1 MENREIIKGKIRKLL
16 ALGSSSNVNE
26 AASAIAKAD
35 KLMNRYHLTKN
46 DVRFTQ
52 EIIQVESKTAV
63 PEWENQLL
71 SACCFPHNCYVVLTE
86 SGEAVITG
94 RYQNTEV
101 SKLMFTYLKD
111 TILRL
116 TEGKSRATAEQMK
129 TALAFFLS
137 MKIYNQ
143 SKKIAWMDNA
153 NEYTAVEKY
162 AASLMEKELVV
173 IPEKKKGIE
182 VSRDILESAGDL
194 AVNINLNRQTGSN
207 GQFLQIERVKHYE

>member
-35 KLMNRYHLTKN
+35 KLMNQYHFTQN

-52 EIIQVESKTAV
+52 EIIQVESKSAAI

-71 SACCFPHNCYVVLTE
+71 SACCFPHNCCVVLTE

-116 TEGKSRATAEQMK
+116 TEGKSRTTEEQMK

-162 AASLMEKELVV
+162 AASLMGKELVV
-173 IPEKKKGIE
+173 IPEKKKGME
-182 VSRDILESAGDL
+182 VSRDILESADDL
-194 AVNINLNRQTGSN
+194 AANISLTRQTGSN
-207 GQFLQIERVKHYE
+207 GQLLQIAKGGS